1 MFLLSIYGI
10 IYLGLL
16 SGAGSVP
23 LTLKLK
29 QESRKLSSVEIL
41 AMFHSLP
48 KNMPQVEIQGKV
60 SRR

>member
-1 MFLLSIYGI
+1 
-10 IYLGLL
+10 
-16 SGAGSVP
+16 VP

-29 QESRKLSSVEIL
+29 QESRKLSSVETL

-60 SRR
+60 SNR